1 MHFSYYK
8 LSTIERRKLSL
19 LQFRFKEDL
28 SKIISKKIQ
37 YFGIK
42 YTKLACYKHLVSR
55 LTFLESTN
63 KILTSIHRVFY
74 TYSTLHSRKSKP
86 RKKNPLMD
94 SNEQPE

>member
-42 YTKLACYKHLVSR
+42 YTKLACYKHLISR

-63 KILTSIHRVFY
+63 KILTSIHRV
-74 TYSTLHSRKSKP
+74 
-86 RKKNPLMD
+86 
-94 SNEQPE
+94 